1 MRPRLRDWLKE
12 HKPLV
17 QSDAVERWLDEP
29 LPPVT
34 HRLEYWSPD
43 QAFVKFKADS
53 LCPESPEEV
62 LLVTSELQSEYKAQ
76 LVFEDLP
83 KISRE
88 WSLSYHKQSIDAIK
102 LCGVT
107 GTNGKS
113 SVAHFLT
120 HLLKSN
126 PNLPSVAKLG
136 TLGLETSRL
145 FLESPNTTPF
155 PLDLHPM
162 LERIYNDGDRY
173 LVMEA
178 SSHALDQKRLE
189 GLTFDVVGMTNLT
202 QDHLDYHKTMENL
215 FASKSKLLDLCRGKV
230 LVNLDCEWV
239 SRHRD
244 HNQAMTFSCKNS
256 DADVYAELLGR
267 FDEGFVVQFYYKNNM
282 KEVHLPLLGEFNIS
296 NSLCALGMALAID
309 EMAFEVYCEAL
320 STVTAPKGRLQVVPC
335 PAKGKVIIDYAHTPD
350 ALDSILKT
358 MRRDVPQGKLKVLF
372 GCGGNRDKKKRAIMG
387 EIAARFADYI
397 YLTSDNPRYEKPE
410 EIISDIE
417 KGLTKFRQYEVI
429 VSREDAI
436 KKSLRELDEDEVI
449 LLCGKGHE
457 TTQEVQGQKNR
468 MCEEEICQMI

>member
-1 MRPRLRDWLKE
+1 MRPSLRHWLE
-12 HKPLV
+12 REKPV
-17 QSDAVERWLDEP
+17 AQTEGVGVWLDEP
-29 LPPVT
+29 LPPIT
-34 HRLEYWSPD
+34 HRLDHWSND
-43 QAFVKFKADS
+43 QAFIKFKADS
-53 LCPESPEEV
+53 PCPDGVKDV
-62 LLVTSELQSEYKAQ
+62 LLVSSELQSDYEAQ

-83 KISRE
+83 RVSRE
-88 WSLSYHKQSIDAIK
+88 WSLSYHKESIDAIK

-113 SVAHFLT
+113 SVAHFLA

-126 PNLPSVAKLG
+126 TRLPSVAKLG

-162 LERIYNDGDRY
+162 LERIYLDGDRY

-189 GLTFDVVGMTNLT
+189 GLSFEVVGMTNLT

-215 FASKSKLLDLCRGKV
+215 FASKSKLLDLCTGKV
-230 LVNLDCEWV
+230 LINLDCEWV
-239 SRHRD
+239 SKHRHHER
-244 HNQAMTFSCKNS
+244 AMTFSCHNP

-267 FDEGFVVQFYYKNNM
+267 YDHGFVLQVYYAEAM
-282 KEVHLPLLGEFNIS
+282 QEVHLPLLGDFNIS
-296 NSLCALGMALAID
+296 NCLCALGMALAID
-309 EMAFEVYCEAL
+309 DSAFEVYCHAL
-320 STVTAPKGRLQVVPC
+320 SQLSAPKGRLQIVDC

-358 MRRDVPQGKLKVLF
+358 MRRDVPQGKLKLLF

-387 EIAARFADYI
+387 EIAARHADYV
-397 YLTSDNPRYEKPE
+397 YLTSDNPRYEDPE
-410 EIISDIE
+410 KIIQDIE
-417 KGLTKFRQYEVI
+417 KGLKEFDLYEV
-429 VSREDAI
+429 VPSREEAI
-436 KKSLRELDEDEVI
+436 VKSLRELKQDEVI

-457 TTQEVQGQKNR
+457 TTQEVQGEKIR
-468 MCEEEICQMI
+468 MCEEEICQTI